1 MKTIN
6 LIRKSL
12 LLGFI
17 LIMSSSLYAQD
28 PVKVASNVYK
38 KVVLNNEKVRV
49 IEIEFAP
56 GEVAPWHHHPAH
68 VAYVLTGGDLEIT
81 DKGKTAQ
88 VVTLKE
94 GEAMYLPAVTH
105 MAKNVGTTTIK
116 LVVTEIKPGH
126 QMTGSATMK
135 KEPVK
140 MENKTM
146 K

>member
-6 LIRKSL
+6 LFKKSL
-12 LLGFI
+12 LSGFI
-17 LIMSSSLYAQD
+17 LIMSTSLYAQD

-49 IEIEFAP
+49 VEIEFAP
-56 GEVAPWHHHPAH
+56 NEVAAWHHHPAH
-68 VAYVLTGGDLEIT
+68 VAYVLAGGDLEIT
-81 DKGKTAQ
+81 DKGKKAQ
-88 VVTLKE
+88 VVSLKD

-116 LVVTEIKPGH
+116 LVVTEIKPSH
-126 QMTGSATMK
+126 QMNGAAMMK
-135 KEPVK
+135 KEPAK